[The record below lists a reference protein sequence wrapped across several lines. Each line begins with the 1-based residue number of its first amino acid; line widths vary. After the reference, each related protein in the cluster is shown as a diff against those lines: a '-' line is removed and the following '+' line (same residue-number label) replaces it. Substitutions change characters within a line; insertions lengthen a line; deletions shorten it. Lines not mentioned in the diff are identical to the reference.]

1 MADYTLVN
9 LREVEDLAPR
19 FGYSPG
25 LESRFAR
32 GALGL
37 EKSGLSYF
45 RVAPGFRIP
54 FGHRHH
60 QQEEVYL
67 VVSGSARIKV
77 GEEIVELRPFD
88 ALRVPPEA
96 ERAFEA
102 GPDGAEIV
110 AFGAPS
116 TDGNDAEMLRDW
128 WTD

>member
-67 VVSGSARIKV
+67 VVSGGARIKV